1 MMSSNAETGLNAV
14 PAVARKPQY
23 VFFLLL
29 VIAWLVQRF
38 VPGLFLGYGLLGVA
52 GAFFSIYL
60 LSSVLHGKT
69 ENILVAWV
77 LLFPLGYY
85 FLSFPRDNPSFT
97 FDRLVVGVLLA
108 GMLFAGRTKAA
119 STPVPL
125 RQSALAWAFFILAVA
140 LSFLQLRS
148 VPSLLRVLVDAF
160 ILPPL
165 LGWYV
170 IRSFRVRAHLVA
182 LHLVICLVAAYLAAI
197 GIAEILTGEDIFPVG
212 QEIYKAGLTDLIFRP
227 NGPFA
232 ADQSYGLIGLIS
244 FCFLLFLW
252 RALPQKPPNWHRA
265 IHAVGVVAAA
275 MTALLPLFRSIAI
288 SLLLIASWDIYSRRK
303 RAALPWLLGFGA
315 CIAALLV
322 TANIYFPEIIQERVL
337 SLENVYGRV
346 AQQRQTFEL
355 FSSHPLLGVGFSN
368 FTRAAGQLTDSATYL
383 DVAALDAPHSNFG
396 AVLAET
402 GLLGFVPYF
411 LSQIL
416 LLRAFWKMRT
426 RDTVDARFVWKM
438 FLYVFV
444 SYWFTGLSLT
454 SGYYLDVNMWFLFA
468 VCCIYKYGLTED
480 SSLNSFANQ

>member
-1 MMSSNAETGLNAV
+1 MSSNAETGLNAM

-29 VIAWLVQRF
+29 VIAWLIQRF

-52 GAFFSIYL
+52 GAFLSIYL

-69 ENILVAWV
+69 ENILVGWV

-85 FLSFPRDNPSFT
+85 FLSFPKENPLFS
-97 FDRLVVGVLLA
+97 FDRMVVGALLL
-108 GMLFAGRTKAA
+108 GMLFAGDTRAV
-119 STPVPL
+119 STPLPL

-140 LSFLQLRS
+140 LSFLQLKN

-160 ILPPL
+160 ILPPM

-170 IRSFRVRAHLVA
+170 IRRFRVRTHLVTI
-182 LHLVICLVAAYLAAI
+182 HLVTCLVAAYLAAI

-252 RALPQKPPNWHRA
+252 RALPQKPPKWHRA
-265 IHAVGVVAAA
+265 VHAVGVSAAA
-275 MTALLPLFRSIAI
+275 ITALLPMFRSIAI
-288 SLLLIASWDIYSRRK
+288 TLLLLVSWDTYSRRK
-303 RAALPWLLGFGA
+303 RAAWPWLLGLAA
-315 CIAALLV
+315 CVAAFLV
-322 TANIYFPEIIQERVL
+322 AANSFFPEIIQERVL

-346 AQQRQTFEL
+346 AQQKQTFEV
-355 FSSHPLLGVGFSN
+355 FSTHPVLGVGFSN
-368 FTRAAGQLTDSATYL
+368 FTPAAEQLRDSSTYL
-383 DVAALDAPHSNFG
+383 DVGAIDSPHNNLG

-402 GLLGFVPYF
+402 GLLGFIPYF

-426 RDTVDARFVWKM
+426 ADTQDTRLVWRM
-438 FLYVFV
+438 FLYVFI
-444 SYWFTGLSLT
+444 SYWITGLSLT
-454 SGYYLDVNMWFLFA
+454 SGYYLDVNIWFIFVL
-468 VCCIYKYGLTED
+468 CCMYKYGQMGD
-480 SSLNSFANQ
+480 SKAVSFA